1 MTFDEARDVMV
12 GVFYS
17 AWKTLGSLPIVWTDI
32 PGDVP
37 KGETVWARVT
47 LRHAT
52 GGQASLAGE
61 DGARRWKREGTLFVQ
76 VFAPVGDGSVKV
88 YATAQAVSNAFQSAR
103 GLSVWFRNIRI
114 NEVGTSGAFEQ
125 INVLVDFTY
134 DDVR

>member
-17 AWKTLGSLPIVWTDI
+17 AWKALAPAPVVWTDV
-32 PGDVP
+32 PEDVP
-37 KGETVWARVT
+37 ETETEWARVT
-47 LRHAT
+47 VRHAT
-52 GGQASLAGE
+52 GGQGSLAGA
-61 DGARRWKREGTLFVQ
+61 DGAKRWDRSGTLFVQ
-76 VFAPVGDGSVKV
+76 VFAPVGDGSTRA
-88 YATAQAVSNAFQSAR
+88 YSAAQLVANAFQDAR